1 MEVMTHVPTLRK
13 RRRTKEYVV
22 SQAKLKLLDKLLGDK
37 THGDNSGD
45 NQYNN
50 NGDNQRSNNGD
61 NQCNLNGDNKDNPN
75 GVSQLRENHS
85 GDNNSGANSRCNT
98 LLESF
103 QEVNTQE
110 FHNKACIQES
120 HNKVCIQ
127 EFQDK
132 EHKEFILKD
141 LRFLK
146 SHSDH
151 RFHSPFA
158 HKCLK
163 FQFNNPSQYQYNPS
177 HSLNHN
183 HSHNLNLSHNH
194 SRPTQ

>member
-1 MEVMTHVPTLRK
+1 MTHVPTLRK
-13 RRRTKEYVV
+13 RRHTKEYVV

-50 NGDNQRSNNGD
+50 NGDNQCSNNGD

-85 GDNNSGANSRCNT
+85 GVDNNGVNSRRNT
-98 LLESF
+98 LLEYF

-110 FHNKACIQES
+110 FHNKVCIQES
-120 HNKVCIQ
+120 HNRVCIL

-141 LRFLK
+141 LKFLK
-146 SHSDH
+146 SHND
-151 RFHSPFA
+151 
-158 HKCLK
+158 
-163 FQFNNPSQYQYNPS
+163 
-177 HSLNHN
+177 
-183 HSHNLNLSHNH
+183 HSHNLNLSHSH